1 MCLAI
6 PGKIIS
12 RRDRHAVVSF
22 NGLKKEVNLELV
34 PEAKIGDF
42 VTVHTGFAIGVVN
55 KAEAARTIKLLAR
68 KENHH
73 AR

>member
-12 RRDRHAVVSF
+12 RRGHHAVVSF
-22 NGLKKEVNLELV
+22 NGLQKEVNLELV
-34 PEAKIGDF
+34 PEAKTGDF
-42 VTVHTGFAIGVVN
+42 VTVHTGFAIGIVD
-55 KAEAARTIKLLAR
+55 KAEAARAIKLLAR
-68 KENHH
+68 KENQH